1 MQHFFVSPE
10 QVREEKIYVEGSDVN
25 HMKNVLRMK
34 TGEELTIGDGDG
46 WLYLCVVESYE
57 EDMAV
62 LKILEKKKDE
72 SELPSKIY
80 LFQGLPKQ
88 DKMELIVQKAVEL
101 GVYQVIP
108 VATKRA
114 VVKLDAKKAKKKVER
129 WQQIAVSAAKQ
140 AGRGIIPAVG
150 EVCTYAQA
158 LKYAEELD
166 VVLIPYELAEGME
179 ETKQIIAE
187 IRPGQSVGIFI
198 GPEGGF
204 EKEEVEQAV
213 KAGAE
218 PLTLGKRILR
228 TETAG
233 LTMLSV
239 LMFHL
244 EGERHNLILRM
255 KSTGSEEMKEVY
267 LDNSATTMAYR
278 SVGELVQKVM
288 CEDYGNPSSMHNKGV
303 EAEKYIKEAKETF
316 ARLWKVQEKE
326 VYFTSGGTESD
337 NMALIGA
344 ARANKRAGN
353 HLITSS
359 IEHPAIIN
367 TMRFLEEEEG
377 FRVTY
382 LPVDQYG
389 RIRLDALQEA
399 LCEDT
404 ILVSI
409 MYVNNEVG
417 SVQPIQEAAS
427 IVKAYNKDILFHVDA
442 VQGFGKY
449 KIYPKKLKV
458 DMCSVS
464 GHKIHGPKGVGALYI
479 GENVKIRPIVYGG
492 GQQHDMRSGTENVPG
507 IAGLS
512 LAAKTIYDNLD
523 KKVEKMRRLKQ
534 HFIEGVEKIEN
545 TTIHGLYDE
554 TSAPHIISVG
564 IAGIRSEVLLH
575 ALEDKGIYVSSGS
588 ACASNHPQISGV
600 LKGIGARQEFL
611 DATLRFS
618 MSEFTTMEEIDYT
631 LDALYNI
638 VPMLR
643 RYTRH

>member
-1 MQHFFVSPE
+1 M
-10 QVREEKIYVEGSDVN
+10 EK
-25 HMKNVLRMK
+25 R
-34 TGEELTIGDGDG
+34 
-46 WLYLCVVESYE
+46 
-57 EDMAV
+57 
-62 LKILEKKKDE
+62 
-72 SELPSKIY
+72 
-80 LFQGLPKQ
+80 
-88 DKMELIVQKAVEL
+88 
-101 GVYQVIP
+101 
-108 VATKRA
+108 
-114 VVKLDAKKAKKKVER
+114 
-129 WQQIAVSAAKQ
+129 
-140 AGRGIIPAVG
+140 
-150 EVCTYAQA
+150 
-158 LKYAEELD
+158 
-166 VVLIPYELAEGME
+166 
-179 ETKQIIAE
+179 
-187 IRPGQSVGIFI
+187 
-198 GPEGGF
+198 
-204 EKEEVEQAV
+204 
-213 KAGAE
+213 
-218 PLTLGKRILR
+218 
-228 TETAG
+228 
-233 LTMLSV
+233 
-239 LMFHL
+239 
-244 EGERHNLILRM
+244 
-255 KSTGSEEMKEVY
+255 EVY
-267 LDNSATTMAYR
+267 FDNSATTRAFDEVRDIVAETMT
-278 SVGELVQKVM
+278 V
-288 CEDYGNPSSMHNKGV
+288 DYGNTSSRHMKGV
-303 EAEKYIKEAKETF
+303 EAENYIKTAREEIAKT
-316 ARLWKVQEKE
+316 LKVKDKE
-326 VYFTSGGTESD
+326 ILFTSGGTES
-337 NMALIGA
+337 NNLALIGTA
-344 ARANKRAGN
+344 LANKRAGN
-353 HLITSS
+353 HIITSCVEHAS
-359 IEHPAIIN
+359 IYN
-367 TMRFLEEEEG
+367 TTAFLEELG

-389 RIRLDALQEA
+389 RIRLDALKEA

-512 LAAKTIYDNLD
+512 LAAKTIYNNLD
-523 KKVEKMRRLKQ
+523 KKVEKMRMLKQ